1 MYLAIHGY
9 QTISFTACGSN
20 VEARRLSLKTLK
32 KASNSTYRKKWI
44 KKDSTQA
51 VIMLSPMLIGF
62 ILFTYVPIVYILRN
76 AFYESNGFKETFI
89 GLENFVRVFTRD
101 KAYWSSL
108 LNTIVLAFGKLAVEI
123 PLALLLAV
131 LLNKGMKGTGIFRT
145 VFFMPTVISAA
156 IAGLIFSLMFASFNG
171 TVNGMLQNIGL
182 IDEPIRWFSYK
193 GTALFVIGFASVWN
207 NFGINM
213 VFFLMALQSVPKE
226 LYECSDLD
234 GVNPI
239 QRFFKITLPM
249 IGPTFQ
255 VVILN
260 AIVGSLKMA
269 DLVLSTTNGQPGG
282 KTEVVM
288 TYVFKYFF
296 GYDGRAIEVGYAS
309 AMALVTAVV
318 VALISGIY
326 MRSSKK
332 LGNSY

>member
-1 MYLAIHGY
+1 MKITKKELK
-9 QTISFTACGSN
+9 GS
-20 VEARRLSLKTLK
+20 SHKI
-32 KASNSTYRKKWI
+32 KWI

-51 VIMLSPMLIGF
+51 VLMLTPMLIGF
-62 ILFTYVPIVYILRN
+62 ILFTYVPILYILRY
-76 AFYESNGFKETFI
+76 ALYESNGFKESFV

-101 KAYWSSL
+101 TSYWSSL
-108 LNTIVLAFGKLAVEI
+108 LNTIILTFGKLAVEI

-131 LLNKGMKGTGIFRT
+131 LLNKGRKGTGFFRVT
-145 VFFMPTVISAA
+145 LFLPTVISAA

-171 TVNGMLQNIGL
+171 TVNGLLQSAGFI
-182 IDEPIRWFSYK
+182 ERPISWFSYK

-213 VFFLMALQSVPKE
+213 IFFLMALQSVPKE

-255 VVILN
+255 VVLLN

-269 DLVLSTTNGQPGG
+269 DLILSTTNGQPGG
-282 KTEVVM
+282 RTEVVM

-296 GYDGRAIEVGYAS
+296 GYDGRQIEVGYAS
-309 AMALVTAVV
+309 SMALVTAVIL
-318 VALISGIY
+318 AMISFVY
-326 MRSSKK
+326 MRSSSK
-332 LGNSY
+332 LGKSY